1 VATDVT
7 VVPADDDEVAAALL
21 AALPG
26 VGPAGLA
33 RLLDGP
39 PPSAVL
45 ASLVEGRRVVGDD
58 PAFVQRWRDALDRAD
73 PEAMRAALQAGP
85 YRVAWRSSER
95 YPRRLGSDPEP
106 PGVLFFA
113 GGELR
118 ECPRVAIVGT
128 RRCTRYGLDVARE
141 LGRSLSAAGVS
152 VVSGLARGID
162 AAAHAGSLDV
172 RCAPPVAV
180 VGSGVDTVYPS
191 SNRELWGRVARAGT
205 IVSES
210 PLGATP
216 QRWRFPARN
225 RLIAGLADALVVVE
239 SRERGGSMS
248 TVEAAL
254 RRDVDVFA
262 VPGPVRSAASAG
274 TNRLIAD
281 GAAPMCDVGDVL
293 LAVGVDPVPH
303 ASQAAL
309 LPAPTG
315 DDKAVLDAVGW
326 EPVTID
332 MVARTAEMELD
343 AAAVAVERLVVAGR
357 LTRTGH
363 WIEQVMGP

>member
-1 VATDVT
+1 MTT
-7 VVPADDDEVAAALL
+7 PPAADEVAVALL

-26 VGPAGLA
+26 VGPARLA
-33 RLLDGP
+33 RLLEGP
-39 PPSAVL
+39 RPAEVL
-45 ASLVEGRRVVGDD
+45 ASLVEGRRVLGHE
-58 PAFVQRWRDALDRAD
+58 PALVQRWRDALDRAD
-73 PEAMRAALQAGP
+73 TEAMRATLAGGP
-85 YRVAWRSSER
+85 YRVAWRGTQR
-95 YPRRLGSDPEP
+95 YPRRLHRDPEP
-106 PGVLFFA
+106 PAVLFFA
-113 GGELR
+113 GRELG
-118 ECPRVAIVGT
+118 ECPRVAVVGT

-162 AAAHAGSLDV
+162 AAAHAGCLDV
-172 RCAPPVAV
+172 RGAPPVAV

-191 SNRELWGRVARAGT
+191 SNRELWGRVAGAGT

-210 PLGATP
+210 PLGAAP

-225 RLIAGLADALVVVE
+225 RLIAGLADAVVVVE

-281 GAAPMCDVGDVL
+281 GAAPLCDVRDVL
-293 LAVGVDPVPH
+293 LAIGVDAVRDAKVSGSRP
-303 ASQAAL
+303 AL
-309 LPAPTG
+309 VG
-315 DDKAVLDAVGW
+315 DEKAVLDAVGW
-326 EPVTID
+326 VPVTVD
-332 MVARTAEMELD
+332 MVASATQLELD
-343 AAAVAVERLVVAGR
+343 VAAVIVERLVVAGR
-357 LTRTGH
+357 LARTGQ
-363 WIEQVMGP
+363 WIEQVAGV